1 MLFPL
6 RYSHSNTENKGRQ
19 GLLSSRWLWWG
30 EVQRVGLYGLTQL
43 PLPAHPQMTLAQQL
57 CRQHIIAGEHIL
69 EDIGPSNTRKWWT
82 LAGQEITVTFNR
94 LV

>member
-1 MLFPL
+1 M
-6 RYSHSNTENKGRQ
+6 
-19 GLLSSRWLWWG
+19 
-30 EVQRVGLYGLTQL
+30 QRVGLSGLT
-43 PLPAHPQMTLAQQL
+43 PHPIPVHLQTTLAQQL

-69 EDIGPSNTRKWWT
+69 EDVGPSNTRRWWT